1 LVVPV
6 NGRARARKETKVQEN
21 PQDGAVAAP
30 APSGDYLT
38 RAETLDV
45 LQIKLQTLY
54 AYVSRGLIRSVPQGD
69 KGRRL
74 YARQDVERMK
84 SRADARSG
92 HAPVAAAAMRWG
104 EPIISSRLT
113 EITAGGP
120 RYRGVAALDLVREGR
135 TFEEVAAR
143 FWNVGDDARLSWH
156 PCTRTLRFADA
167 WAHSAG
173 MQPRRDLVRF
183 FADIALSFSAGHL
196 RGVTTIDAQVNG
208 SSRLIATMAQ
218 CLGYLRRL
226 PEGAPTPT
234 KRGHGIAATLLAV
247 LGGEANPAHIAALD
261 AALVLCAD
269 HELAQATFVAR
280 IAASAGA
287 DIGECVAAAI
297 LTQTGL
303 TSARSYES
311 TEDLLRACRTRA
323 DAQRRFAA
331 EYAAHRNLPGF
342 NHPLYPHGDPRAA
355 WLIDAAR
362 RLESRHAAVEPL
374 YDALDIA
381 ATYGCLP
388 SLETGLT
395 LLTIALGLPA
405 RSAFALFIIGRTV
418 GWVAHILEQRA
429 SGALIRP
436 RADYLPAEP
445 PGVAATA
452 AAGAARVA
460 GAPLAVA
467 SS

>member
-1 LVVPV
+1 M
-6 NGRARARKETKVQEN
+6 VQEN
-21 PQDGAVAAP
+21 PHGGPSAAP
-30 APSGDYLT
+30 AASGDYLT
-38 RAETLDV
+38 RAETLDM
-45 LQIKLQTLY
+45 LQVKLQTLY

-104 EPIISSRLT
+104 EPIISSTIT
-113 EITAGGP
+113 EITAKGP

-143 FWNVGDDARLSWH
+143 FWNVGDDVRLSWH
-156 PCTRTLRFADA
+156 PCARTLRVADA

-173 MQPRRDLVRF
+173 IQPRRDLVRF
-183 FADIALSFSAGHL
+183 FADVALSFGAEHL
-196 RGVTTIDAQVNG
+196 RGAATPAAQVNG

-218 CLGYLRRL
+218 CLGYLRR
-226 PEGAPTPT
+226 APDGEHALA
-234 KRGHGIAATLLAV
+234 KRGHGIAATLLAA
-247 LGGEANPAHIAALD
+247 LGGDPTLTAHVAALD

-311 TEDLLRACRTRA
+311 AEDLLRACRTRP

-342 NHPLYPHGDPRAA
+342 NHPLYPDGDPRAA

-362 RLESRHAAVEPL
+362 RLDGRHPAAEPL
-374 YDALDIA
+374 HHALEMA
-381 ATYGCLP
+381 AAYGCLP

-395 LLTIALGLPA
+395 LLTIALGLPT

-445 PGVAATA
+445 RATAESALAAAAPLVVAA
-452 AAGAARVA
+452 
-460 GAPLAVA
+460 